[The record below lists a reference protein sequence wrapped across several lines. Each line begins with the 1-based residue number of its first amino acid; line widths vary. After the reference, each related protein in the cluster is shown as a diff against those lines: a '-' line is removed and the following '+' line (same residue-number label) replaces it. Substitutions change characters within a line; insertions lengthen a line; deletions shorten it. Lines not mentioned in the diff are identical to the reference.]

1 MHIQSTLNEFRIS
14 SYPPLVNR
22 TLCTATH
29 ATKYQKPSPFK
40 YNFQFLFFQENPMMR
55 VRRQAKS
62 VDDLGIFT
70 TFMKRN
76 DFDLEPFTAFAGRR
90 KRAAR
95 YSPQEL
101 GAALGTFSSFMD
113 PSYHYY

>member
-1 MHIQSTLNEFRIS
+1 
-14 SYPPLVNR
+14 
-22 TLCTATH
+22 
-29 ATKYQKPSPFK
+29 
-40 YNFQFLFFQENPMMR
+40 MMR